1 MTLHD
6 IIADSVKRLAQV
18 YDTREARNIIE
29 LAIENIKGWTRV
41 DVIINSDKEM
51 TEFFHR
57 KNSTESY
64 RVSFATNQY
73 NTYWAKLIGTD

>member
-29 LAIENIKGWTRV
+29 LAIENIKGWTR
-41 DVIINSDKEM
+41 E
-51 TEFFHR
+51 
-57 KNSTESY
+57 
-64 RVSFATNQY
+64 
-73 NTYWAKLIGTD
+73 IGRAHV